1 MELTKRPKHMPM
13 DHQCPVEK
21 DNPAIV
27 RYRSMCFHCRNC
39 MWTCLDLAGVL
50 NRYTLEQTL
59 DNAVC
64 IYCGQCVAQCPGF
77 AMSEREEYR
86 DVKSA
91 IADKDKIVIASTS
104 PAVRASIAE
113 SFGLPADF
121 SQGKLVALLKKL
133 GFDYVLDTTF
143 GADLTVME
151 EVTEL
156 IHRIENGGTLPMFTS
171 CCPSWVH
178 YAELFYPEMLP
189 NISKTKSP
197 ILMQGAIIK
206 TWFAKKNGI
215 DPSKIVNVAV
225 TPCTSKK
232 YEIRKDGMDSAG
244 KELGIDGMRDMDNA
258 ITTRELAKWAKE
270 SGIDFTSLEDAQYD
284 SFSGSGAGTIF
295 GATGGVMEAALRTAY
310 VMINKIEPP
319 ADFFELKAVRGND
332 SVREAVVDMGKMKL
346 NIAVIF
352 GTKTAGEFIEDMK
365 TSGKEYHYIEVMTCP
380 GGCSGG
386 GGQPKGFV
394 ISGLA
399 VPEKRIEILREHDSL
414 IKPRMSHENPEIK
427 ELYEEMLGKPGSDI
441 AVKLLHT
448 DFTDCSSELHRN

>member
-1 MELTKRPKHMPM
+1 MEFVRPKHAPIS
-13 DHQCPVEK
+13 QQAPVEK

-27 RYRSMCFHCRNC
+27 RYSSMCFHCRNC
-39 MWTCLDLAGVL
+39 MWTCLDHAGVL
-50 NRYTLEQTL
+50 DRYTLEDTL

-77 AMSEREEYR
+77 AMSEKREYGE
-86 DVKSA
+86 VKA
-91 IADKDKIVIASTS
+91 KIADKDKIVIASTS

-113 SFGLPADF
+113 AFGLPAEF

-143 GADLTVME
+143 GADLTIME
-151 EVTEL
+151 EATEL
-156 IHRIENGGTLPMFTS
+156 VHRIEKGENLPQFTS

-178 YAELFYPEMLP
+178 YAELFYPKLLP
-189 NISKTKSP
+189 NISNTKSP
-197 ILMQGAIIK
+197 VMMQGAVIK

-232 YEIRKDGMDSAG
+232 YEIRKEGMNAAG
-244 KELGIDGMRDMDNA
+244 VQLGIEGMRDMDNA
-258 ITTRELAKWAKE
+258 ITTRELAMWAKE
-270 SGIDFTSLEDAQYD
+270 CGVDFETLEDAEYD
-284 SFSGSGAGTIF
+284 SMSGTGAGTIF

-310 VMINKIEPP
+310 FMINGTEPP
-319 ADFFELKAVRGND
+319 KEFYELEAVRGNEN
-332 SVREAVVDMGKMKL
+332 VREAVVDMGKAKL
-346 NIAVIF
+346 KVAVIF
-352 GTKTAGEFIEDMK
+352 GTKTAGEFIEEMNN
-365 TSGKEYHYIEVMTCP
+365 SGKEYHFIEVMTCP

-399 VPEKRIEILREHDSL
+399 VPEERVRILYDRDSEMEKRL
-414 IKPRMSHENPEIK
+414 SHENPEVQA
-427 ELYEEMLGKPGSDI
+427 LYAEMLGKPGSEL
-441 AVKLLHT
+441 AVEMLHT
-448 DFTDCSSELHRN
+448 EFKDCSGELHRA

>member
-1 MELTKRPKHMPM
+1 METVTMSKHMPEN
-13 DHQCPVEK
+13 QRVPVEK

-27 RYRSMCFHCRNC
+27 RYNSMCFHCRNC
-39 MWTCLDLAGVL
+39 MWTCIDHAGVL
-50 NRYTLEQTL
+50 NRYTLEQTM
-59 DNAVC
+59 DNAIC
-64 IYCGQCVAQCPGF
+64 IYCGQCVTQCPGF

-86 DVKSA
+86 EVKSA
-91 IADKDKIVIASTS
+91 IGNDDKIVIASTS

-113 SFGLPADF
+113 AFGLPASF

-133 GFDYVLDTTF
+133 GFDYVLDTNF

-151 EVTEL
+151 EATEL
-156 IHRIENGGTLPMFTS
+156 VHRIETGGALPQFTS

-189 NISKTKSP
+189 NISKTRSP

-206 TWFAKKNGI
+206 TWFAKKNGL
-215 DPSKIVNVAV
+215 DPRKVVNVAI

-232 YEIRKDGMDSAG
+232 YEIRKDGMDASG
-244 KELGIDGMRDMDNA
+244 KELGVEGMRDMDNA
-258 ITTRELAKWAKE
+258 LTIRELAKWAKE
-270 SGIDFTSLEDAQYD
+270 SGIDFASLEDAEYD
-284 SFSGSGAGTIF
+284 SFSGSGAGVIF

-310 VMINKIEPP
+310 VMINGEEPP
-319 ADFFELKAVRGND
+319 EEFFELKAVRGNE
-332 SVREAVVDMGKMKL
+332 SVREAEVDMGKLKL
-346 NIAVIF
+346 NVAAIF
-352 GTKTAGEFIEDMK
+352 GTRTAGEFIEEMK
-365 TSGKEYHYIEVMTCP
+365 RSGKEYHFIEVMTCP

-399 VPEKRIEILREHDSL
+399 VPEKRVQILFDRDSTM
-414 IKPRMSHENPEIK
+414 KPRMSHENPEIK
-427 ELYEEMLGKPGSDI
+427 ALYAEMLGEPGSEL

-448 DFTDCSSELHRN
+448 EFTDCSGELHRS